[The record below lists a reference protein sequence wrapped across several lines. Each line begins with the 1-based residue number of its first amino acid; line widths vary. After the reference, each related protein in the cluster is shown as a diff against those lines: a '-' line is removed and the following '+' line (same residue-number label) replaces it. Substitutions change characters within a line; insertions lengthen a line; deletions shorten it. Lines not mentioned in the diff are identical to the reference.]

1 MLIHML
7 LHVEMLVFI
16 CYAHKDMDGPS
27 NTITTVGRT
36 VGGCGIGEVS
46 LDPVSSKI
54 CISDFNNL
62 SICIDNNVQER
73 SVFK

>member
-1 MLIHML
+1 MLIHSL

-16 CYAHKDMDGPS
+16 CYVHKYMDGPS
-27 NTITTVGRT
+27 NTITTVVRT
-36 VGGCGIGEVS
+36 GGGYGIGEVS

-54 CISDFNNL
+54 CINDFNNL
-62 SICIDNNVQER
+62 SVCIDNNVRER